1 MQDNRPE
8 NNQDNSANKQIYNL
22 SNSPNS
28 ANQSAEN
35 SNLPAQNSAEQ
46 PHDPQTEQLRQ
57 EALVEEKAEQDR
69 LRKYFSYRGKSSE
82 AKPKTHI
89 NTEENHETN
98 SDSLYLSQ
106 LEFKKKDSKTFLN
119 YFVHNFRVI
128 ALIILAILVVGV
140 FSFTQLPLESQ
151 PEVEIPYGIVSVGLP
166 GASPADVEE
175 LVVKPIEEKV
185 VNLEGVKQV
194 SATALNSVGVVTVE
208 FRAEEDLKDS
218 IRRLRDAVETVKAD
232 LPTDASD
239 PVVNEVSFSETPVWT
254 MVLTGPYDNFT
265 LRKYAELVE
274 DELKTL
280 AGTSKVLISGG
291 DISELRIS
299 FSPEKL
305 QSFGLTMDQALGAVR
320 SNNLTLPLGTVNI
333 SNFEYGLRLDGKY
346 HNVQELRDLPIS
358 TINDALIRLKDVAS
372 VTERAADNDSITL
385 FSLNGENPHNAI
397 TINVVKK
404 TGASIITLIDDGK
417 AALENLKSE
426 KFPDDLTIET
436 TLDYSEQIRDDFNH
450 LQKDGLNTI
459 ILVFIVLFLF
469 VGLKEAFVAGTA
481 IPLVFAVTFG
491 IMYLVGMTLNFL
503 SLFSLI
509 LALGFLVDDAIVVV
523 QATKQY
529 LATGRFTPEEAVLL
543 VFRDYKTLILTTSLA
558 TIFAF
563 IPLVLASGIIG
574 QFIRSIPVTVS
585 STIVASVIIAILIN
599 HPMGGFL
606 ERFKLT
612 RAPFKF
618 ILLAVF
624 VLFAITLISTAS
636 AVSIP
641 GIIFTLIFASLFFGL
656 LFWYR
661 TSLKAKLEENE
672 QTILEEKADREKIIA
687 RLKEHYSPE
696 YQQKNLF
703 ARLTSGVVKMDKILP
718 IYDRILNKLLT
729 SRFASALA
737 LIIAVVLFIGAV
749 ALPATGLLKS
759 EFLPPADSDI
769 MYINI
774 EGSAGL
780 VISETQKVVD
790 QVQEVLMTDPTIKSF
805 SVTVGASG
813 VNTSDGGAFDGGAS
827 GGQGNRAQFAINLLP
842 LEERPDKIK
851 SYNYAP
857 QLREKISQIKG
868 ANIEVVE
875 LSGGPPSGAA
885 FQVSILGDDFQELER
900 IAEEQKAYVSTLPGT
915 INEKISI
922 TLSPGEFTFR
932 LKPDQLALRGLSSAQ
947 VATTLRTAISSSE
960 ISKVLTDGDD
970 LRVIAE
976 FDQTNQL
983 TLTQLQNLTLVSPR
997 GQTYQLSEVADVEI
1011 GSAVTSISRLD
1022 QKRVVTLTAGVEAP
1036 ALPTDVLTSFQT
1048 HLAENPLPA
1057 GYEVSYGGENET
1069 NAESIYSILRAMI
1082 VAFILIVSTLVLQF
1096 NSFRKAA
1103 LILVTIPLAITGVFF
1118 GLTLLGFTLSF
1129 PSLIGILA
1137 LFGIV
1142 VKNAIIL
1149 VDKINL
1155 NLKVGIPFRS
1165 AIIDAAKSRLEA
1177 IFLTSIATIIG
1188 MIPITLSNETWEGLG
1203 AALIFGLSTS
1213 TFLTLLII
1221 PVLYNIFFRKEAEK
1235 QERLRTLEAL
1245 VQAGHR
1251 L

>member
-8 NNQDNSANKQIYNL
+8 NNSENQDGTYNL
-22 SNSPNS
+22 SPS
-28 ANQSAEN
+28 ANSSAKPEIANN
-35 SNLPAQNSAEQ
+35 STPSVQPAPVNPEHLA
-46 PHDPQTEQLRQ
+46 
-57 EALVEEKAEQDR
+57 EEKAEQAR
-69 LRKYFSYRGKSSE
+69 LRKYFSYRGKSAE
-82 AKPKTHI
+82 EKPQTHI
-89 NTEENHETN
+89 SSEDHEVN

-106 LEFKKKDSKTFLN
+106 LEFKKRDSKTFLN
-119 YFVHNFRVI
+119 YFVHNFRIIV
-128 ALIILAILVVGV
+128 LIIIGIFVIGG

-151 PEVEIPYGIVSVGLP
+151 PEVTIPYGIVSVGLP
-166 GASPADVEE
+166 GASPSDVEE
-175 LVVKPIEEKV
+175 LIVKPIEEKV

-194 SATALNSVGVVTVE
+194 SASALNSVGVVTVE
-208 FRAEEDLKDS
+208 FRAEEDLADS

-239 PVVNEVSFSETPVWT
+239 PVVNEVSFSESPVWT

-274 DELKTL
+274 DELKAL
-280 AGTSKVLISGG
+280 AGTSKVLVSGG

-299 FSPEKL
+299 FSPQKL
-305 QSFGLTMDQALGAVR
+305 QNLGLTMDQALNSVR
-320 SNNLTLPLGTVNI
+320 ANNLTLPLGTVNI
-333 SNFEYGLRLDGKY
+333 SNFEYNLRLDGKY
-346 HNVQELRDLPIS
+346 HNAQELRDLPIS
-358 TINDALIRLKDVAS
+358 TVNDSIIRLKDVAS
-372 VTERAADNDSITL
+372 VVERATENNSITR
-385 FSLNGENPHNAI
+385 FSLNGEEPQNAI

-417 AALENLKSE
+417 LALETLRSE
-426 KFPDDLTIET
+426 KFPDDLVIET

-450 LQKDGLNTI
+450 LQSDGLNTV

-509 LALGFLVDDAIVVV
+509 LTLGFLVDDAIVVV

-529 LATGRFTPEEAVLL
+529 LATGRFTPEQAVLL

-563 IPLVLASGIIG
+563 LPLVLASGIIG
-574 QFIRSIPVTVS
+574 QFIRSIPITVS
-585 STIVASVIIAILIN
+585 ATIVASTIIAILIN
-599 HPMGGFL
+599 HPMGAFL

-624 VLFAITLISTAS
+624 ILLIFALISLVSTF
-636 AVSIP
+636 SIP
-641 GIIFTLIFASLFFGL
+641 GIVFTLIMASLFFGL

-661 TSLKAKLEENE
+661 KSLKAKLEENE
-672 QTILEEKADREKIIA
+672 QTILEEKADDQKIIN
-687 RLKEHYSPE
+687 RLKEHYSEE
-696 YQQKNLF
+696 YQQKHPWVRYT
-703 ARLTSGVVKMDKILP
+703 AGVVKMDRILP
-718 IYDRILNKLLT
+718 FYDRILNKLLT
-729 SRFASALA
+729 SKFASALA
-737 LIIAVVLFIGAV
+737 LLIALVLFIGAV
-749 ALPATGLLKS
+749 ALPVTGVLKS
-759 EFLPPADSDI
+759 EFLPPSDSEI

-774 EGSAGL
+774 EGPAGL
-780 VISETQKVVD
+780 VLTETKKISD
-790 QVQEVLMTDPTIKSF
+790 QVQAVLLAEPNIESF
-805 SVTVGASG
+805 SEVIGASG
-813 VNTSDGGAFDGGAS
+813 VNTSDGGAFDGGSS

-842 LEERPDKIK
+842 LEERVDQIK

-885 FQVSILGDDFQELER
+885 FQVSFLGDDFQELEK
-900 IAEEQKAYVSTLPGT
+900 IAEENKAFIANLPGT

-947 VATTLRTAISSSE
+947 IATTLRTAISSSE
-960 ISKVLTDGDD
+960 VAKVLTDGDD

-983 TLTQLQNLTLVSPR
+983 TLNQIQNLTLVSPR
-997 GQTYQLSEVADVEI
+997 GQTYQLSEVADIEI

-1022 QKRVVTLTAGVEAP
+1022 QKRVITLTAGVEAP
-1036 ALPTDVLTSFQT
+1036 ALPADVLAEFQK
-1048 HLAENPLPA
+1048 HLESNPLPA
-1057 GYEVSYGGENET
+1057 GYEVSFGGENEAS
-1069 NAESIYSILRAMI
+1069 AESIYSILRAMI
-1082 VAFILIVSTLVLQF
+1082 VAFLLIIITLVLQF

-1118 GLTLLGFTLSF
+1118 GSVLLGFTLSF

-1155 NLKVGIPFRS
+1155 NIKVGIPFRS

-1177 IFLTSIATIIG
+1177 IFLTSVATIIG

-1221 PVLYNIFFRKEAEK
+1221 PILYNILFRKDAEK

-1245 VQAGHR
+1245 VKAGHK